1 MKKIDLLCIVDD
13 DPISVFT
20 TKHALSVGH
29 FCDSIIVFKDG
40 KEAFDKLRAI
50 ITAGETLPEVILLD
64 LNMPVW
70 DGWQFLDE
78 FTQVPIEKDLLI
90 YIISSS
96 NDPEDLRKAEQYKFV
111 SKFIVKP
118 VTVEKLQEVLS
129 GDIDAM
135 QHSSAV

>member
-20 TKHALSVGH
+20 TKHALSLGE
-29 FCDSIIVFKDG
+29 FCQSIIVFRDG
-40 KEAFDKLRAI
+40 KEAFDKLKAI
-50 ITAGETLPEVILLD
+50 VVAGERLPEVILLD

-78 FTQVPIEKDLLI
+78 FIQIPIPKKVLI

-96 NDPEDLRKAEQYKFV
+96 NNPEDLRKAENYKQV
-111 SKFIVKP
+111 SNFIIKP
-118 VTVEKLQEVLS
+118 VTVEKLQDVLME
-129 GDIDAM
+129 GIERM
-135 QHSSAV
+135 QQ